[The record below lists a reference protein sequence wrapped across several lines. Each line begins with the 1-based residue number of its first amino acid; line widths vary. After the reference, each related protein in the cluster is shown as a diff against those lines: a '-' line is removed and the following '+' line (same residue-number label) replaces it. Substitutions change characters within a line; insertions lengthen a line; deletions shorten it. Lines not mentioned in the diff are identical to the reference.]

1 MVYLGALLVAVSF
14 SLLVYLLLKKKV
26 KPLTVKN
33 TAFIESSKKAG
44 KSRRQ
49 FGWVDL
55 QARGLKLIKT
65 VNVSDEFRSEIGK
78 DLNRLGWQHTPE
90 DIRKMQWMYTSLFVG
105 LSVFMFLISL
115 LVGLIML
122 AFVPYV
128 WGTPVRFLKDENK
141 KRNDEFLLRLD
152 ELYALIY
159 NTYKRNNSQPLAD
172 IVAAYYPTTSYL
184 MKLELALFLRDLESG
199 EEYALKQLKLR
210 IPHPLVIRFC
220 DLVSNNLEGAK
231 NTDVMEN
238 FYGELKQIRDRRR
251 RARNKKRVELIDK
264 ITMLLYVPFTFLV
277 IVYLI
282 LMTVSEFV

>member
-1 MVYLGALLVAVSF
+1 MIYLGALLLAVSF
-14 SLLVYLLLKKKV
+14 SLLIYLLLKKKV

-33 TAFIESSKKAG
+33 TAFIESSRKAG
-44 KSRRQ
+44 KSKRQ
-49 FGWVDL
+49 FGWRDL
-55 QARGLKLIKT
+55 QERGLRMFKT
-65 VNVSDEFRSEIGK
+65 VNVSDDFRTEIGK

-90 DIRKMQWMYTSLFVG
+90 DIRKMQWMYTLLFVG
-105 LSVFMFLISL
+105 LSVFMFMISL

-128 WGTPVRFLKDENK
+128 WGTPVRFLKTENK

-152 ELYALIY
+152 ELYTLIY

-172 IVAAYYPTTSYL
+172 IVAAYYPSASHL
-184 MKLELALFLRDLESG
+184 MQLELALFLRDLESG

-210 IPHPLVIRFC
+210 IPHPLVLRFC
-220 DLVSNNLEGAK
+220 DLIMNNLEGAK

-251 RARNKKRVELIDK
+251 RIRNKKRVELIDK
-264 ITMLLYVPFTFLV
+264 VTLLLWVPFGFLIV
-277 IVYLI
+277 VYLV
-282 LMTVSEFV
+282 LMTVSQFI

>member
-1 MVYLGALLVAVSF
+1 MVAVSL

-33 TAFIESSKKAG
+33 TVFIESSRKAG
-44 KSRRQ
+44 KSKRQ
-49 FGWVDL
+49 FGWRDM
-55 QARGLKLIKT
+55 QDRGLRIFK
-65 VNVSDEFRSEIGK
+65 NVRLSDEFRSEIGK

-90 DIRKMQWMYTSLFVG
+90 DIRKMQWMYTLLFIG
-105 LSVFMFLISL
+105 LSVFMFFISL

-128 WGTPVRFLKDENK
+128 WGTPVRFLKSENK

-152 ELYALIY
+152 ELYALIH
-159 NTYKRNNSQPLAD
+159 NTYKRNNSQPLTD

-210 IPHPLVIRFC
+210 IPHPLVLRFS
-220 DLVSNNLEGAK
+220 DLVLNNLEGAK
-231 NTDVMEN
+231 NSDVMEN
-238 FYGELKQIRDRRR
+238 FYRELKQIRDRRR
-251 RARNKKRVELIDK
+251 RARNKKRVDLIDK
-264 ITMLLYVPFTFLV
+264 VILLLWVPFGFLIV
-277 IVYLI
+277 VYLV
-282 LMTVSEFV
+282 LMSVSQFI